1 MHCQKCHK
9 NFASVRYAEVVDGVV
24 NGVAKTT
31 LLSGDLSNLADAG
44 LVDGAVNAVWK
55 ILESISLSFRRLQT
69 GVLQNYAL
77 MMLIGVGALIGFF
90 YYYLWT

>member
-1 MHCQKCHK
+1 M
-9 NFASVRYAEVVDGVV
+9 
-24 NGVAKTT
+24 
-31 LLSGDLSNLADAG
+31 SGDLSNSADAD

-55 ILESISLSFRRLQT
+55 VLQSISLSFRRLQT

-77 MMLIGVGALIGFF
+77 MMLIGIGALIGFF

>member
-1 MHCQKCHK
+1 MCIRDR
-9 NFASVRYAEVVDGVV
+9 NSLWAFDAEVVDGAV
-24 NGVAKTT
+24 NGAAKSTVGI
-31 LLSGDLSNLADAG
+31 GDMSDLADAN
-44 LVDGAVNAVWK
+44 LVDGSVNAVWRV
-55 ILESISLSFRRLQT
+55 LASLSNVFRRLQT